1 MVWISFILILGR
13 LWASEL
19 PALLTKHSSET
30 LRFISMDGRYAY
42 VQKKPGVLGLV
53 SSFRSIDFMTDNQNN
68 DFLVTSSPYKGRL
81 LIESIPDAHIEMNLH
96 KNHKIS
102 VVDYGN
108 TVVRGIGFG
117 RNPKLHLKD
126 EWITYYDTSS
136 KVIRIEN
143 LLTQKKYEI
152 KLSKKPH
159 PFFIPE
165 VEMISSRA
173 VIYSDINENGYAA
186 LISYDLQNLKSAVI
200 FKSSISAT
208 RLELCQSKDYLAVG
222 EFPYDGVNRGSKI
235 QTLAIKEFTNLSTF
249 TTIYNTIDQDV
260 GNIVCLPDYLYFVK
274 TLSQDSQLN
283 VKITEAVKLDL
294 KSQKLETKSNLKSVA
309 QIIEMDGRILIPF
322 RGAFYVLEGRSNIG
336 EDILKSVPNKEE
348 LQIDI

>member
-13 LWASEL
+13 LWANEL

-30 LRFISMDGRYAY
+30 LRYISMDGRYAY

-53 SSFRSIDFMTDNQNN
+53 SSFRSIDFITDNQNN

-96 KNHKIS
+96 KNHKLS

-108 TVVRGIGFG
+108 TVVRGVGLG

-126 EWITYYDTSS
+126 EWLTYYDTSS

-143 LLTQKKYEI
+143 LVTQKKYDI
-152 KLSKKPH
+152 KLSKKAH

-200 FKSSISAT
+200 FKSSQTAT
-208 RLELCQSKDYLAVG
+208 RLELCQNNQYLAVG

-235 QTLAIKEFTNLSTF
+235 QTLSIKEFTNLSTF
-249 TTIYNTIDQDV
+249 TTIYSTIDQDV

-274 TLSQDSQLN
+274 TLSFDNQLN
-283 VKITEAVKLDL
+283 LKITEAVKLDL
-294 KSQKLETKSNLKSVA
+294 KTQKLETRSNLKSVA
-309 QIIEMDGRILIPF
+309 QIIDMDGRILIPF
-322 RGAFYVLEGRSNIG
+322 RGAFYVLEGRANIG
-336 EDILKSVPNKEE
+336 EDILKSIPNKEE
-348 LQIDI
+348 LQIDL